1 MGLRALMNVPGSTR
15 SRIRSPPGTVCEFA
29 LSGSGALEHR
39 AASALVFESLIS
51 SHVGF
56 VQPLPSLCHVCGL

>member
-15 SRIRSPPGTVCEFA
+15 SRIRSPSGTVCEFA

-39 AASALVFESLIS
+39 AASALVFSL
-51 SHVGF
+51 
-56 VQPLPSLCHVCGL
+56 